1 MSPDAKDREL
11 LLAVQAFTLDHP
23 HDDLNTFKPAIRDWG
38 KRWQPVTASQLPV
51 MDFLPHILESAEP
64 LAKPLLDCFCGHA
77 TELHWE
83 QSYRREDGLVSDAM
97 LDAYGF
103 AEIIG
108 ARGPFVSD
116 RIRAGLALLGPR
128 VEYPQHRHVATEVYL
143 LLSGSMRFRFDD
155 TTQLT
160 CRPGDVILV
169 DSNRRHGFDT
179 FDDPIALLYLWRA
192 GDLRQTSRFD

>member
-1 MSPDAKDREL
+1 MNPDANDQEL
-11 LLAVQAFTLDHP
+11 LQAVKAFTLHHP
-23 HDDLNTFKPAIRDWG
+23 HDDLSAFKPPLRDWG
-38 KRWQPVTASQLPV
+38 TRWQPVTAARLPV
-51 MDFLPHILESAEP
+51 VDYLPRILDGADR
-64 LAKPLLDCFCGHA
+64 LATPLLDCFFRHA
-77 TELHWE
+77 TRLHWE

-116 RIRAGLALLGPR
+116 RIRAGLALLGPG

-143 LLSGSMRFRFDD
+143 LLSGSMLFRFDGA
-155 TTQLT
+155 TGKT
-160 CRPGDVILV
+160 CHPGDVILV
-169 DSNRRHGFDT
+169 DSNRRHGFTT